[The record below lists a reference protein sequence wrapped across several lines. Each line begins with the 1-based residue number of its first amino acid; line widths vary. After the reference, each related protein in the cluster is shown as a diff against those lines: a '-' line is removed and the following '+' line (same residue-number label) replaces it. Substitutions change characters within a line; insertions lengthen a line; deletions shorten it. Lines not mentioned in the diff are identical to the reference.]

1 MMRRFRNR
9 LEAGRLLGERLRQ
22 ESLRR
27 PVWVLAVPRG
37 GVEVGYAIA
46 RALQAPMEVI
56 IARKIGAPGNPE
68 LGIGAVSYGGTIVW
82 NEPLVRALG
91 LSEAQLR
98 RLADDEYL
106 ELRRREHV
114 YRRNRPMPSLKGTTV
129 ILTDDGLATGI
140 TARAAIEAI
149 RAMNPAE
156 IVLAVPVCAP
166 ESAEEIRPLVDRMI
180 CLLTPSPFYA
190 VGMWYQEFPQ
200 LMDDEV
206 LAYLE
211 AAQDNINRQARE

>member
-211 AAQDNINRQARE
+211 AAQGNINRQARE